1 MFILYKIPLLYLRQV
16 RMVTQHLLPVTII
29 RVYRNNS
36 SVPGTAPKV
45 TSEGVADVNSVYV
58 TKATLRVSL

>member
-16 RMVTQHLLPVTII
+16 RMVTQHLLPDTII

-36 SVPGTAPKV
+36 SVPGTAPRV
-45 TSEGVADVNSVYV
+45 TSQEVADVNSVYV
-58 TKATLRVSL
+58 TKAT

>member
-29 RVYRNNS
+29 RVYHNNS

-45 TSEGVADVNSVYV
+45 TSQGVADVNSVYV
-58 TKATLRVSL
+58 TKAT

>member
-29 RVYRNNS
+29 HVYHNNS
-36 SVPGTAPKV
+36 SVPGTARKV
-45 TSEGVADVNSVYV
+45 TSQGVADVNSVYV
-58 TKATLRVSL
+58 TKTTLRVSL

>member
-36 SVPGTAPKV
+36 SVPGTAPRA
-45 TSEGVADVNSVYV
+45 TSPEVADVNSVYV
-58 TKATLRVSL
+58 TKAT